1 MRVKGGGVAD
11 HGGARARAHSRLIHS
26 LSLTQRVLEPFRKI
40 LKMGSAQLMAARTLP
55 LNGGSDNQLAT

>member
-1 MRVKGGGVAD
+1 MMRVKGGGVAD
-11 HGGARARAHSRLIHS
+11 HGGARAGQGRGRVRG
-26 LSLTQRVLEPFRKI
+26 SLTQRVLEPFMKI